1 MSMRKHC
8 KQHESTQVVVL
19 EKIVKGSEN
28 IQMKKCFY
36 IFIFL
41 IHNKYLLS
49 FVSIFRFK
57 RVEILEKGNRRIF
70 AL

>member
-19 EKIVKGSEN
+19 EKNCKGFGEHPN
-28 IQMKKCFY
+28 EEMFLHFHI
-36 IFIFL
+36 L